1 MKISLARIQLEERV
15 LRREALERDLSG
27 KDAQECLAR
36 VRRRMIVGNRVW
48 IPPIYNPYQSYLA
61 WRKKHRNAP
70 QNICQIKS
78 QGA

>member
-1 MKISLARIQLEERV
+1 MNIALARIQLEERV

-36 VRRRMIVGNRVW
+36 IRRRMTYGSRVW
-48 IPPIYNPYQSYLA
+48 IPPIYNPYQAYLA

-70 QNICQIKS
+70 LNINLLKR
-78 QGA
+78 A